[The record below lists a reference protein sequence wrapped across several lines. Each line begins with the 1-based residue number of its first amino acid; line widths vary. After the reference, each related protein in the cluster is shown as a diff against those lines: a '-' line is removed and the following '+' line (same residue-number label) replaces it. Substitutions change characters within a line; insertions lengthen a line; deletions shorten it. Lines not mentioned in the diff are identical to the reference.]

1 MLSGGLSRIALTMIF
16 SRFLPKASRRTQG
29 ALVILAALATFG
41 AAAQEKWWGRWDAD
55 FDEDKKPW
63 KEIEAQIPAYPRP
76 ENLLPFAPADYSPN
90 RFFIDAQSLSQG
102 EDGVMRYVLV
112 VKTAGGATNVTF
124 EGMRCSTRQ
133 QKYYAVGQPQGSW
146 VKAKNAQWRSISKRD
161 TGQHGALYDGYFC
174 INPDLPTTPKRAIWQ
189 LKYGGSARYSPLSE

>member
-1 MLSGGLSRIALTMIF
+1 MIF

-29 ALVILAALATFG
+29 ALIILAALATFG
-41 AAAQEKWWGRWDAD
+41 AAAQEKWWSSWDAD

-63 KEIEAQIPAYPRP
+63 KEIEARIPAYPRP
-76 ENLLPFAPADYSPN
+76 ENLLPFAPADYSPH
-90 RFFIDAQSLSQG
+90 RFFVDAQSLSMG

-112 VKTAGGATNVTF
+112 VKTAGGVTNVTF
-124 EGMRCSTRQ
+124 EGMRCSTRE

-146 VKAKNAQWRSISKRD
+146 AKAKNARWRTIRKGD

-174 INPDLPTTPKRAIWQ
+174 SDPELPTTPKRVIWQ
-189 LKYGGSARYSPLSE
+189 FKYGGSARYGPLSE